1 MIISP
6 MTIWV
11 VNANDCRNM
20 TYDRALTQAIMFA
33 Q

>member
-11 VNANDCRNM
+11 VNANDCRNA
-20 TYDRALTQAIMFA
+20 TCDRALTQAIMCA